1 VLVTLSRAGALTV
14 CAVILAACG
23 SKPKTDEGGFT
34 VPERNDAQAAL
45 DQLRGTSI
53 PREVLAIST
62 RAGQAPNTC
71 TLIPTNGTR
80 GPYTLVVAW
89 GPPLPAY
96 QSVPQSLL
104 VATIGGE
111 SRAVRSHVTLFGGRL
126 GEPAAVKATIARAAL
141 AKPAEPCQAL
151 DGGELQI
158 VPSG

>member
-1 VLVTLSRAGALTV
+1 LAV
-14 CAVILAACG
+14 CTVILVACG
-23 SKPKTDEGGFT
+23 STPKTDEGGFT
-34 VPERNDAQAAL
+34 AADRSDAQTAL
-45 DQLRGTSI
+45 ARLRGTSI
-53 PREVLAIST
+53 PGTVLAIST

-80 GPYTLVVAW
+80 GPYSLIVAW

-96 QSVPQSLL
+96 RSVPQSLL

-111 SRAVRSHVTLFGGRL
+111 SRVVRSHVTSFGGRL
-126 GEPAAVKATIARAAL
+126 GEPATVKATIARAAL

-151 DGGELQI
+151 DDGELQI